1 MKEEVCVKNISGYST
16 VESCSM
22 VPRQVCT
29 VTRKPTKKSTP
40 SEHCTRVPREFCF
53 PRGSSCNIVK
63 SEKECREQ
71 VRVEVI
77 EVPTEKCSVQPIP
90 RFPKYANEYFIFTR
104 FCLDAGRK
112 QKFSQSLIKLR
123 SVWMFPGKF
132 VMKQENNQG
141 KF

>member
-1 MKEEVCVKNISGYST
+1 
-16 VESCSM
+16 M

-90 RFPKYANEYFIFTR
+90 RCWQETEVFPILDQVEE
-104 FCLDAGRK
+104 CLDVPREICNEARK
-112 QKFSQSLIKLR
+112 QPRKVLKPVVKRDCHRPSTLL
-123 SVWMFPGKF
+123 SVLP
-132 VMKQENNQG
+132 
-141 KF
+141 